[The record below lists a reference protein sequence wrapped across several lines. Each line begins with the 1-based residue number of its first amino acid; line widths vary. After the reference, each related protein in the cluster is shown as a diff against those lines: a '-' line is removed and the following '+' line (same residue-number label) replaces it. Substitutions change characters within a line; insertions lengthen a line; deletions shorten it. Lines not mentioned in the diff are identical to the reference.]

1 MKGGWRVKIMQTVSV
16 MQVLTE
22 NSRNKLQDGFNS
34 NREQLLRECDQLYFQ
49 LKKLEKTNIS
59 NEMRQ
64 QYKKE
69 IEKRKDKIKMVDFQI
84 DQLNTL
90 PLGSELK
97 EKEVQAI
104 VELEVGNSW
113 TSSITERSI
122 IITDGI
128 ITEIR

>member
-1 MKGGWRVKIMQTVSV
+1 MQTVSV

-22 NSRNKLQDGFNS
+22 NSKNKLLDGFNS

-59 NEMRQ
+59 IEMRQ

-104 VELEVGNSW
+104 VELEEGDSW
-113 TSSITERSI
+113 TSSINERSI
-122 IITDGI
+122 IVTDGI

>member
-1 MKGGWRVKIMQTVSV
+1 MKILQTVSV

-22 NSRNKLQDGFNS
+22 KSKSKLLDGFTS

-59 NEMRQ
+59 NEMHQ

-84 DQLNTL
+84 DQLQTL

-97 EKEVQAI
+97 ETEMQAL
-104 VELEVGNSW
+104 VELEAGDAW
-113 TSSITERSI
+113 PGLKAERCI
-122 IITDGI
+122 IVKDGI

>member
-1 MKGGWRVKIMQTVSV
+1 MKIMQTVSV

-22 NSRNKLQDGFNS
+22 NSKNKLLDGFNS

-59 NEMRQ
+59 IEMRQ

-104 VELEVGNSW
+104 VELEEGDSW
-113 TSSITERSI
+113 TSSINERSI
-122 IITDGI
+122 IVTDGI

>member
-1 MKGGWRVKIMQTVSV
+1 MKILQTVSV

-22 NSRNKLQDGFNS
+22 GSKTKLLDGFS
-34 NREQLLRECDQLYFQ
+34 STMEQLNRECDQLYFQ

-69 IEKRKDKIKMVDFQI
+69 IEKRKDKIKMVEFQI
-84 DQLNTL
+84 DQLHTL

-97 EKEVQAI
+97 EKEVQAL
-104 VELEVGNSW
+104 VELGIGDSW
-113 TSSITERSI
+113 TSSSAERSI

>member
-1 MKGGWRVKIMQTVSV
+1 MKIMQTVSV